1 MAAVAAARRLDFAE
15 CSVEMR
21 LRWFVGSVAMR
32 CVPGFDFGVSGSM
45 SSVDSVATGCLEVVG
60 SCDG

>member
-32 CVPGFDFGVSGSM
+32 CVPGFDFGVSRSM
-45 SSVDSVATGCLEVVG
+45 SSVDSVAMG
-60 SCDG
+60 

>member
-1 MAAVAAARRLDFAE
+1 MAAVAAAWRLDFAE

-32 CVPGFDFGVSGSM
+32 CVPGFDL
-45 SSVDSVATGCLEVVG
+45 SSIDSVAMG
-60 SCDG
+60 

>member
-1 MAAVAAARRLDFAE
+1 MAAVARKFDFAE

-21 LRWFVGSVAMR
+21 LRWFVGSVVMR

-45 SSVDSVATGCLEVVG
+45 ASVDSVAMG
-60 SCDG
+60 

>member
-15 CSVEMR
+15 CSVEMM

-45 SSVDSVATGCLEVVG
+45 SGIDSVAMG
-60 SCDG
+60 

>member
-15 CSVEMR
+15 YSVEMR

-32 CVPGFDFGVSGSM
+32 CVPGFEFWGIQEYVE
-45 SSVDSVATGCLEVVG
+45 C
-60 SCDG
+60 